1 MKAMTDYRDGKR
13 AGLDGMMTGLLR
25 DVSDDDIA
33 ALAHFLA
40 NQR

>member
-1 MKAMTDYRDGKR
+1 MTEYRHGRR

-25 DVSDDDIA
+25 DVGDDDIA

-40 NQR
+40 NRR